1 MGSTF
6 SLRTAQLPR
15 IVPLPAPF
23 YQVAAVCYRRKGSQ
37 VEFLLVNTS
46 SGRWT
51 FPKGHVDPGMSES
64 AAAAQEAREEAGAVG
79 RIHDTH
85 FQSYLHLSRH
95 NEFPI
100 LAFLL
105 KVEQWHEPVERFRRP
120 SWFSPIEAK
129 QRLSRMRHGKYAT
142 ELHRVI
148 DSAVGL
154 LSSASR

>member
-1 MGSTF
+1 MGTTCSV
-6 SLRTAQLPR
+6 RIAQLPR

-85 FQSYLHLSRH
+85 FQSYLHTSRD
-95 NEFPI
+95 NEYPI
-100 LAFLL
+100 FAFLL
-105 KVEQWHEPVERFRRP
+105 KVEQRQEPLERFRKP
-120 SWFSPIEAK
+120 SWFSPAEAK
-129 QRLSRMRHGKYAT
+129 QRLSRMRHSKYAA

-154 LSSASR
+154 LNDDSR